1 MPCCSRGPA
10 ARPPPEPP
18 ATLAGEFATVRL
30 EATVRGVV
38 QGVGFR
44 WFVMREAQRREL
56 TGWVANEHDGTV
68 RVVAEGPPDAIAAL
82 RSALEVGPAG
92 ALVERVS
99 AVEMPA
105 TGRFGD
111 FAVRSAGHSGD

>member
-1 MPCCSRGPA
+1 LA
-10 ARPPPEPP
+10 EEP
-18 ATLAGEFATVRL
+18 ATVRL

-44 WFVMREAQRREL
+44 WFVMREAQGRDV

-68 RVVAEGPPDAIAAL
+68 HVVAEGSPEAIAAL

-92 ALVERVS
+92 AIVERVS

-105 TGRFGD
+105 TGRFGG
-111 FAVRSAGHSGD
+111 FTVRSAGHSGD

>member
-1 MPCCSRGPA
+1 MDG
-10 ARPPPEPP
+10 
-18 ATLAGEFATVRL
+18 TIRL

-44 WFVMREAQRREL
+44 WFVVREARRLDL
-56 TGWVANEHDGTV
+56 TGWVANEYDGTV
-68 RVVAEGPPDAIAAL
+68 RVVAEGPPDRIAAL
-82 RSALEVGPAG
+82 RSALDAGPAG

-105 TGRFGD
+105 TGTLGEFT
-111 FAVRSAGHSGD
+111 VRSAGHAGD

>member
-1 MPCCSRGPA
+1 MDG
-10 ARPPPEPP
+10 
-18 ATLAGEFATVRL
+18 TIRL

-44 WFVMREAQRREL
+44 WFVVREARRLDL
-56 TGWVANEHDGTV
+56 TGWVANEYDGTV
-68 RVVAEGPPDAIAAL
+68 RVVAEGPPDRIAAL
-82 RSALEVGPAG
+82 RSALDAGPAG

-105 TGRFGD
+105 TGTLSEFT
-111 FAVRSAGHSGD
+111 VRSAGHAGD

>member
-1 MPCCSRGPA
+1 VTDP
-10 ARPPPEPP
+10 
-18 ATLAGEFATVRL
+18 VRL

-44 WFVMREAQRREL
+44 WFVVRQAERCEL
-56 TGWVANEHDGTV
+56 TGWVANEHDGSV
-68 RVVAEGPPDAIAAL
+68 RVVAEGPPDAISEFRAAIE
-82 RSALEVGPAG
+82 AGPPG
-92 ALVERVS
+92 AIVEGVS

-105 TGRFGD
+105 TGSFGA

>member
-1 MPCCSRGPA
+1 M
-10 ARPPPEPP
+10 
-18 ATLAGEFATVRL
+18 AGESATVRL

-44 WFVMREAQRREL
+44 WFVMREAQRQDL

-68 RVVAEGPPDAIAAL
+68 RVVAEGSPEAIAAL

-92 ALVERVS
+92 ALVERIS

>member
-1 MPCCSRGPA
+1 
-10 ARPPPEPP
+10 
-18 ATLAGEFATVRL
+18 
-30 EATVRGVV
+30 
-38 QGVGFR
+38 
-44 WFVMREAQRREL
+44 MREAQRREL

-68 RVVAEGPPDAIAAL
+68 RVVAEGPPDAISSL

-92 ALVERVS
+92 AVVERVA

-105 TGRFGD
+105 TGRFGE

>member
-1 MPCCSRGPA
+1 MDG
-10 ARPPPEPP
+10 
-18 ATLAGEFATVRL
+18 TIRL

-44 WFVMREAQRREL
+44 WFVVREARRLDL

-68 RVVAEGPPDAIAAL
+68 RVVAEGPPDRIAAL
-82 RSALEVGPAG
+82 RSALDAGPAG

-105 TGRFGD
+105 TGTLREFT
-111 FAVRSAGHSGD
+111 VRSAGHAGD

>member
-1 MPCCSRGPA
+1 MASA
-10 ARPPPEPP
+10 PEV
-18 ATLAGEFATVRL
+18 GSVRL

-44 WFVMREAQRREL
+44 WFVMREAQRSAL

-68 RVVAEGPPDAIAAL
+68 RVVAEGTPEDIAAF
-82 RSALEVGPAG
+82 RSVLQEGPAG
-92 ALVERVS
+92 AVVERVS

-105 TGRFGD
+105 TGGFSQ
-111 FAVRSAGHSGD
+111 FTVRSAGHSGD